1 MKQLLTKLLS
11 FVLIAVLLL
20 PMGSE
25 LIVSAQNTQK
35 ASKEELPVIYI
46 TTDTG
51 KPVTQK
57 VYEGAQMVMS
67 LPERYSDYVTEY
79 SMGTGG
85 KIQMRCRGNSTYE
98 MGDNRIGKSGK
109 FSYKIKLDKKAN
121 LLGMGESKHWVLIAN
136 FYDVTNL
143 RNKLVY
149 DLSGAMGLSYTQSR
163 WVIVNLNGKYQGI
176 YTLCESIRVDEGRV
190 DITDWEERAETI
202 AERIAKSEK
211 LSDAN
216 TEALIDA
223 MQNDLSWV
231 TTGVFGRYKI
241 SDYCDM
247 SELNIDS
254 GYLLEYDQRQD
265 GDTSKF
271 TTGMGVKMQLD
282 SPKALDTNPEMKA
295 YVKNLIADLE
305 EAITSETFCTNEGRH
320 YSEFVDMQSLID
332 YFIIF
337 HLFKNIEFGHLSI
350 YLYIEDGMIY
360 FGPAWDF
367 DGSSGNQV
375 TLWPDWIKHDQWF
388 YMGGRA
394 EWWKELCGDPYFV
407 VQVEERWQELR
418 PLLDVYME
426 SLPIWKSYIQTEAD
440 RNFKHFGAPKNWY
453 ITDAEC
459 LSFNIEYKTLVTWL
473 EQRIAWLDEQW
484 SLRDPNMEDRGLDS
498 SEKMT
503 MELTYSDGVKLGTD
517 RLALDGCPSDY
528 LYNMEMKKNLKLT
541 ISTKHTTHRQVAL
554 YINGKYYKTAVLNL
568 DTPAVFT
575 IPRSRLNEEQGAV
588 NVIYAVGFNDS
599 TYYRASYVTVRMSET
614 DVARGDCVAR
624 VGDEYLIT
632 SYGGTVKLPEINV
645 HADGFTALGWTD
657 GKNLYPEGSEC
668 ILHKSINLW
677 IDWERNDTVVELEIK
692 PGKAYVGSPVTPTPP
707 SVGEPSGVDKIA
719 PKRNSY
725 WWTLLLAV
733 PVVAAGGVAGGVYY
747 VRKRKQKS

>member
-1 MKQLLTKLLS
+1 MMKRWLAYG
-11 FVLIAVLLL
+11 LITALLL
-20 PMGSE
+20 PMGSSIISTAKE
-25 LIVSAQNTQK
+25 ANKNKT
-35 ASKEELPVIYI
+35 EELPAIYI
-46 TTDTG
+46 TTDSG
-51 KPVTQK
+51 KAVTKK
-57 VYEGAQMVMS
+57 VYEGAQMVMT
-67 LPERYSDYVTEY
+67 LPERYEEYLTEY

-85 KIQMRCRGNSTYE
+85 AIQMRCRGNSTFE
-98 MGDNRIGKSGK
+98 TGPNRLGDSGK
-109 FSYKIKLDKKAN
+109 FSYKIKLEKKAN
-121 LLGMGESKHWVLIAN
+121 LLGMGESRHWVLIAN

-163 WVIVNLNGKYQGI
+163 WVTVYLNGEYKGI
-176 YTLCESIRVDEGRV
+176 YTLCESIRIDEGRV
-190 DITDWEERAETI
+190 EITDWEERAETV
-202 AERIAKSEK
+202 AKRIAKEEM
-211 LSDAN
+211 LSDAAK
-216 TEALIDA
+216 EDLIES

-231 TTGVFGRYKI
+231 TTGKFGKYDVSK
-241 SDYCDM
+241 YCDM
-247 SELNIDS
+247 SQLNIDS

-282 SPKALDTNPEMKA
+282 SPSALDTNPEMFA

-305 EAITSETFCTNEGRH
+305 EAFTSETFCTNEGVH
-320 YSEFVDMQSLID
+320 YSEFVDMQSLVD

-367 DGSSGNQV
+367 DGSAGNQV
-375 TLWPDWIKHDQWF
+375 TLWPDWIKYDQWF
-388 YMGGRA
+388 YMNGRA

-426 SLPIWKSYIQTEAD
+426 SLPVWKSYIQKEAD

-459 LSFNIEYKTLVTWL
+459 LSFNLEYKTLVNWL

-484 SLRDPNMEDRGLDS
+484 SLRDPNMEDRGLQS

-503 MELTYSDGVKLGTD
+503 MELTYSDGTQLAED
-517 RLALDGCPSDY
+517 RLTVSGCKSDY
-528 LYNMEMKKNLKLT
+528 LYSMDNKSNLVLT
-541 ISTKHTTHRQVAL
+541 ITTKHTTHRQVAI
-554 YINGKYYKTAVLNL
+554 YINGKYYKTETLNL
-568 DTPAVFT
+568 DTPAQFT
-575 IPRSRLNEEQGAV
+575 IPYTKLNDEPGAV
-588 NVIYAVGFNDS
+588 NVIYAVGFNDTS
-599 TYYRASYVTVRMSET
+599 YYRATYTTVRMSEKT
-614 DVARGDCVAR
+614 VKRGDCVAR
-624 VGDEYLIT
+624 VGDDYLIT
-632 SYGGTVKLPEINV
+632 AFGGTVTLPEINV
-645 HADGFTALGWTD
+645 HAPGFEAVGWTD
-657 GKNLYPEGSEC
+657 GEKLYPEGTEC
-668 ILHKSINLW
+668 VLRKSINLW
-677 IDWERNDTVVELEIK
+677 IDWERTDLLTELEIK

-707 SVGEPSGVDKIA
+707 SVEEPSGVDQIA
-719 PKRNSY
+719 SKRNSY

-747 VRKRKQKS
+747 VRKRKKKS